1 MAGRSNR
8 VQIIQSNL
16 DGDGPLHVRIATAV
30 RESIRAGLLTEG
42 TVLPPTRELA
52 ADLGCSRWAV
62 TQAYDQLVAEG
73 YLESRVGSGTRVRHS
88 AAAAGT
94 AQPVAVLA
102 PAPRL
107 DLSPGLPDLRAFPRA
122 AWARASR
129 AALATASLQDL
140 GYPPPG
146 GHPRLRTAVAGYL
159 ARVRGAV
166 VDPAQV
172 TITTGIRDGAA
183 AVAGAL
189 VAAGH
194 RGLAVED
201 PGWARL
207 RVRIAGAGI
216 NPVPIGVDGAGMLTG
231 QLATTSVRA
240 ALVTPAHQFPTGAVL
255 APHRRTA
262 AVDWAR
268 SADGLLVED
277 DYDAEFRYD
286 RRPVGTLQG
295 LAPDRVALVG
305 SVSKTL
311 APALRLGWVVTPRE
325 WTEPVR
331 GLAGE
336 APLLDQ
342 LALADFLD
350 SGGYARQL
358 RLLRRAYHS
367 RRDMLVAALED
378 RLPQCRVSGVAAGLH
393 LVVALPSGVEP
404 ARVVELAGRQGVAVM
419 DLDSCRTTADPG
431 RPGLVLGYGNL
442 PDRLVEEAVARLA
455 AAVRTAAAG

>member
-1 MAGRSNR
+1 MQ
-8 VQIIQSNL
+8 VIQSNL
-16 DGDGPLHVRIATAV
+16 GSDGPLHARIATAV
-30 RESIRAGLLTEG
+30 RESIRSGRLTEG
-42 TVLPPTRELA
+42 TLLPPTRDLA

-73 YLESRVGSGTRVRHS
+73 YLEARGGSGTRVRHG
-88 AAAAGT
+88 AAATGAATPG
-94 AQPVAVLA
+94 AVRA
-102 PAPRL
+102 AVPRL

-129 AALATASLQDL
+129 AALGAASLQDL
-140 GYPPPG
+140 GYPPAG
-146 GHPRLRTAVAGYL
+146 GHPRLRAAVAGYL
-159 ARVRGAV
+159 TRVRGAV
-166 VDPAQV
+166 VDPEQV
-172 TITTGIRDGAA
+172 TITTGIRDGVA

-194 RGLAVED
+194 RRLAVED

-207 RVRIAGAGI
+207 RARIAGTGMV
-216 NPVPIGVDGAGMLTG
+216 PVPVGVDASGMLTDALAG
-231 QLATTSVRA
+231 QPVRA

-255 APHRRTA
+255 APQRRAT
-262 AVDWAR
+262 AVDWAV
-268 SADGLLVED
+268 AVDGLLIED

-295 LAPDRVALVG
+295 LAPDRVVLAG

-311 APALRLGWVVTPRE
+311 APALRLGWVVTPPA

-331 GLAGE
+331 ALAGE
-336 APLLDQ
+336 AALLDQ

-350 SGGYARQL
+350 SGGYARHL
-358 RLLRRAYHS
+358 RLLRRGYRD
-367 RRDMLVAALED
+367 RRDALVAELER
-378 RLPQCRVSGVAAGLH
+378 RLPGCAVSGIAAGLH
-393 LVVALPSGVEP
+393 LTVDLPAGVAP
-404 ARVVELAGRQGVAVM
+404 ARVVAIAAQQGLAVM
-419 DLDSCRTTADPG
+419 DLDSCRTAPDPT

-442 PDRLVEEAVARLA
+442 PDRAVPEAVAILA

>member
-1 MAGRSNR
+1 M
-8 VQIIQSNL
+8 QILQSNL
-16 DGDGPLHVRIATAV
+16 DGDGPLHARIAAAV
-30 RESIRAGLLTEG
+30 RQAVRTGLLTEG

-73 YLESRVGSGTRVRHS
+73 YLESRVGSGTRVRR
-88 AAAAGT
+88 
-94 AQPVAVLA
+94 A
-102 PAPRL
+102 PAPTGTL
-107 DLSPGLPDLRAFPRA
+107 QPLPPSAPVPAFDLSPGLPDLRAFTRS

-129 AALATASLQDL
+129 AALAAASVQDL
-140 GYPPPG
+140 GYPPDG
-146 GHPRLRTAVAGYL
+146 GHPRLQTAVAGDL

-166 VDPAQV
+166 VTPAQV
-172 TITTGIRDGAA
+172 TITTGIRDGIA

-194 RGLAVED
+194 TELAVED

-207 RVRIAGAGI
+207 RARIAGAGI
-216 NPVPIGVDGAGMLTG
+216 ATVPVGVDGSGMLTG
-231 QLATTSVRA
+231 QLATTASVRA
-240 ALVTPAHQFPTGAVL
+240 ALVTPAHQFPTGTVL

-268 SADGLLVED
+268 AADGLLVED

-311 APALRLGWVVTPRE
+311 APALRLGWVVTPPE

-331 GLAGE
+331 ALAGE
-336 APLLDQ
+336 ASLLDQ

-358 RLLRRAYHS
+358 RLLRRAYHA
-367 RRDMLVAALED
+367 RRDTLVAALQG
-378 RLPQCRVSGVAAGLH
+378 RLPDCRVSGIAAGLH
-393 LVVALPSGVEP
+393 LVVSLPPGLEP
-404 ARVVELAGRQGVAVM
+404 ALVVELAARRGVAVM
-419 DLDSCRTTADPG
+419 DLDSCRATADPD

-442 PDRLVEEAVARLA
+442 PDRLVEEAVVRLA
-455 AAVRTAAAG
+455 AAVRTAGAG

>member
-1 MAGRSNR
+1 M
-8 VQIIQSNL
+8 
-16 DGDGPLHVRIATAV
+16 D
-30 RESIRAGLLTEG
+30 
-42 TVLPPTRELA
+42 
-52 ADLGCSRWAV
+52 
-62 TQAYDQLVAEG
+62 
-73 YLESRVGSGTRVRHS
+73 
-88 AAAAGT
+88 
-94 AQPVAVLA
+94 
-102 PAPRL
+102 
-107 DLSPGLPDLRAFPRA
+107 
-122 AWARASR
+122 WARA
-129 AALATASLQDL
+129 
-140 GYPPPG
+140 
-146 GHPRLRTAVAGYL
+146 
-159 ARVRGAV
+159 
-166 VDPAQV
+166 
-172 TITTGIRDGAA
+172 
-183 AVAGAL
+183 
-189 VAAGH
+189 
-194 RGLAVED
+194 
-201 PGWARL
+201 
-207 RVRIAGAGI
+207 
-216 NPVPIGVDGAGMLTG
+216 
-231 QLATTSVRA
+231 
-240 ALVTPAHQFPTGAVL
+240 
-255 APHRRTA
+255 
-262 AVDWAR
+262 
-268 SADGLLVED
+268 ADGLLVED

-295 LAPDRVALVG
+295 LSPDRVALVG

-336 APLLDQ
+336 ASLLDQ

-393 LVVALPSGVEP
+393 LVVALPPGVEP
-404 ARVVELAGRQGVAVM
+404 ARVVELAARQGVAVM